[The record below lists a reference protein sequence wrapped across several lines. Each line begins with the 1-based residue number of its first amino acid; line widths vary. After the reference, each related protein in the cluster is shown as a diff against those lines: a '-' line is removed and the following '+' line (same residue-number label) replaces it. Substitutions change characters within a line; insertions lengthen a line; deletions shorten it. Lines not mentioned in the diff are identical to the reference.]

1 MGRAERRRAER
12 NECIKNRK
20 GKLIVSRQYLK
31 VVRETVSRDNVK
43 LLMTCFALA
52 ERRLYGY
59 GHKRI
64 TRTLRCVDG
73 MMGEIC
79 DGSKTIDDF
88 INELKSETKVVIN
101 L

>member
-12 NECIKNRK
+12 NERIENSK
-20 GKLIVSRQYLK
+20 GKLIVSRQDLK
-31 VVRETVSRDNVK
+31 DVCETVSRDNIK

-59 GHKRI
+59 GRKRI
-64 TRTLRCVDG
+64 TRTLRCVDD